1 MFTWSTRRT
10 GGPSEPPRAAIVS
23 LDPAALVERAL
34 PARPP
39 KNARV
44 AVLSVGKAALAM
56 ARGVFARWSADPVDA
71 LVVTVDGVDLGE
83 AAQGCAAPAPQLTL
97 LHAGYP
103 LPDLR
108 SVAAADRAL
117 ALVRSLGDRDLCV
130 ALISDG
136 ASSLLAAPPP
146 SVTLADKCALV
157 AELLGA
163 GAPISDVNLVRRH
176 LSRVKGGRILAA
188 AGASRVLT
196 YILGD
201 VPGAAAHDVGS
212 GPTVFDPTTL
222 DDARAALA
230 RWAPS
235 RFEAFEPHLDESQ
248 KPAFP
253 LRARWHFLAP

>member
-1 MFTWSTRRT
+1 
-10 GGPSEPPRAAIVS
+10 VS

-56 ARGVFARWSADPVDA
+56 ARGALARWSADPVDA
-71 LVVTVDGVDLGE
+71 LVVTVDGIDLAE
-83 AAQGCAAPAPQLTL
+83 ADALPPRLTL

-103 LPDLR
+103 VPDQR

-117 ALVRSLGDRDLCV
+117 ALVRSLGDRDLCL

-136 ASSLLAAPPP
+136 ASALLAAPPP

-157 AELLGA
+157 AELLDA
-163 GAPISDVNLVRRH
+163 GALISDVSLIRRH

-196 YILGD
+196 YILSD
-201 VPGAAAHDVGS
+201 AVGAAAHDIGS

-222 DDARAALA
+222 DEARAALA

-235 RFEAFEPHLDESQ
+235 RLKAIEPHLEESQ

-253 LRARWHFLAP
+253 LRARWHFL

>member
-1 MFTWSTRRT
+1 M
-10 GGPSEPPRAAIVS
+10 RAATVS
-23 LDPAALVERAL
+23 VDPATLVERAL

-44 AVLSVGKAALAM
+44 AVLSVGKDALAM
-56 ARGVFARWSADPVDA
+56 ARGALARWSADPVDA
-71 LVVTVDGVDLGE
+71 LVVTVDGVDLGDTE
-83 AAQGCAAPAPQLTL
+83 QAALPPRLTL
-97 LHAGYP
+97 LRAGYP

-117 ALVRSLGDRDLCV
+117 ALVRSLGDRDLCL
-130 ALISDG
+130 ALISGG

-157 AELLGA
+157 AELLDA
-163 GAPISDVNLVRRH
+163 GAPTSDVDLIRRH
-176 LSRVKGGRILAA
+176 LSRVKGGRVLAA

-196 YILGD
+196 YIVSD
-201 VPGAAAHDVGS
+201 VPGTAAHDIGS

-235 RFEAFEPHLDESQ
+235 RLEAFGPHLDESQ